1 MKEKVERIEIIIVS
15 STAVSLNY
23 KLINDYYI
31 YKNIYL
37 VYIYNTVIGNAEK
50 TPTQVARQ
58 SHSLVRTE
66 KRKYIESNARDGDR
80 ERVDSF
86 SGG

>member
-1 MKEKVERIEIIIVS
+1 ML

-37 VYIYNTVIGNAEK
+37 VYMYDTVIGNAK
-50 TPTQVARQ
+50 T
-58 SHSLVRTE
+58 HKL
-66 KRKYIESNARDGDR
+66 IDNL
-80 ERVDSF
+80 SF
-86 SGG
+86 SRKNGGKENREVTRGIGIERE